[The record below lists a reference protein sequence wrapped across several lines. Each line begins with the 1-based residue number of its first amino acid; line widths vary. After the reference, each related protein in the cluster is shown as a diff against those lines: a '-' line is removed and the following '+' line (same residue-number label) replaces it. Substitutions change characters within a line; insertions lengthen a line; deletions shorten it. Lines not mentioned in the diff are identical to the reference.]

1 MAQLFKNQLEE
12 DEIEEDTLEDQYLI
26 FSLGERHYGIE
37 IRHITEIVGLQTI
50 AEVPETPSYV
60 VGVMN
65 LRGKII
71 PLVDARIRLGL
82 EKIPYNDKTCVIIFE
97 LEEKIVGLVV
107 DTVKEVLHISKEQM
121 ETAPSFQESEKAKF
135 VKYLAKI
142 KEKVKIILDLH
153 TLIQDE
159 NVAKTLQ
166 KREGEKNETQN

>member
-1 MAQLFKNQLEE
+1 MAQLFKNELE
-12 DEIEEDTLEDQYLI
+12 DEELEEDTLEDQYLI

-50 AEVPETPSYV
+50 AEVPETPPYV

-82 EKIPYNDKTCVIIFE
+82 EKISYNDKTCVIIFE
-97 LEEKIVGLVV
+97 LENKIVGLIV

-121 ETAPSFQESEKAKF
+121 EVAPSFQEAERSRF

-142 KEKVKIILDLH
+142 KDKVKIILDLNI
-153 TLIQDE
+153 LIQDE
-159 NVAKTLQ
+159 NISKTVQ
-166 KREGEKNETQN
+166 KTEGEANEAKN